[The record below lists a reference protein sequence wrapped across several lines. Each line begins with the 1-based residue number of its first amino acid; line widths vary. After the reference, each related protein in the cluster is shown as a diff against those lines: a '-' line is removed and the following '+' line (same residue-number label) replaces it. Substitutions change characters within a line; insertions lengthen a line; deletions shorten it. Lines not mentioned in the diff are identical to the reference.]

1 MHRARPSYNL
11 WGLMRDVG
19 DDEGDEGISTQ
30 DDDFLPSREE
40 GEETLSFQPTWNIVA
55 PNLGLPH

>member
-1 MHRARPSYNL
+1 
-11 WGLMRDVG
+11 MRDVG

-40 GEETLSFQPTWNIVA
+40 GEETLSFHPTWNIVA